1 MIVVS
6 SRQLQHKTCPRFRP
20 APRRQIKALGEM
32 ATHRV
37 MQNAKCKKGLLQDLH
52 FANTTDG
59 GFALA
64 EDGSE
69 NAAHPFSIR

>member
-1 MIVVS
+1 MPEISPCAS
-6 SRQLQHKTCPRFRP
+6 SANQGFGRNGNTSRHAKC
-20 APRRQIKALGEM
+20 K
-32 ATHRV
+32 